1 MIRLHLLAAA
11 RSLMA
16 TLALLAA
23 AAAVHAQPRVADG
36 VLVDDAGMTLYVWD
50 NDQTAPGKSLC
61 TGVCVVLWPPFRA
74 AEGARP
80 AGDFTLVA
88 RDDGAAQ
95 WAWKG
100 RPLYRFSNDQKPGDR
115 TGDGMRGGIWHLV
128 RP

>member
-1 MIRLHLLAAA
+1 MIRSRRPRRALATSAV
-11 RSLMA
+11 
-16 TLALLAA
+16 LALLAGA
-23 AAAVHAQPRVADG
+23 ASVQAQPKVADG

-50 NDQTAPGKSLC
+50 NDLTAPGKSVC
-61 TGVCVVLWPPFRA
+61 TGVCTVLWPPLRA
-74 AEGARP
+74 AEGAKP
-80 AGDFTLVA
+80 VGDFTLVP

-100 RPLYRFSNDQKPGDR
+100 RPLYRFSNDQKPGER